1 MHRYPHTFIWS
12 TMNYM
17 WFLTILRASNKPNNE
32 SEAMV
37 QPADLVNS
45 FQKLIKSNKTRTE
58 KLAK

>member
-1 MHRYPHTFIWS
+1 
-12 TMNYM
+12 MNYM